1 LAANLFRLNGV
12 SAKEVAN
19 RTWAG
24 IRADDVLGRSAQ
36 LAYYFFLA
44 LFPFLIFVIAS
55 LSIVGDADRGRELL
69 FELLARFLPP
79 QAFQLITHT
88 FSEIL
93 QSNGPLKMSF
103 GILASLWSASMGM
116 SAIMDTLNAA
126 YNVKETRSLTRQY
139 AVAIGLTFG
148 IAVWLVISIIAVIVG
163 SALAGEPSG
172 GNIVAVAWRIGLWAV
187 VLAGFLSALAFI
199 YHFAPDLPN
208 RRWHWIT
215 PGAIAALLLLI
226 LVSIGLRTYLH
237 FAGSYSVTYGS
248 LGAVIVLLLWFYVG
262 GVAVLSGGVLN
273 GVLEVSS
280 ARVRNPKERIRNKCD
295 RPQTPN

>member
-1 LAANLFRLNGV
+1 LAANLFSLNGV

-19 RTWAG
+19 RTWVG
-24 IRADDVLGRSAQ
+24 VRADDVLGRSAQ

-69 FELLARFLPP
+69 FELFARFLPP

-148 IAVWLVISIIAVIVG
+148 IALWLVISITAVIVG
-163 SALAGEPSG
+163 SALAGAPSG
-172 GNIVAVAWRIGLWAV
+172 GNIVAIAWRIGLWAV
-187 VLAGFLSALAFI
+187 VLSGFLSALALI

-226 LVSIGLRTYLH
+226 LVSIGLRTYLR

-248 LGAVIVLLLWFYVG
+248 LGAVIVLLLWFYLG

-280 ARVRNPKERIRNKCD
+280 ARARNPKERIRNKV
-295 RPQTPN
+295 